1 MDLQEALACALE
13 VEQKVR
19 DHYGDCA
26 MRIQAPLGKKVFET
40 LAREEQGHV
49 EYLQCRL
56 AEWKETGAFTAS
68 ALPSVLPSPA
78 WIREAG
84 GKIAAS
90 ALAPGGST
98 GRAHQPERIFLE
110 EALAL
115 EHMTNAFYQ
124 DLVDNLEPA
133 HRELFFGFLDI
144 EDGHLALVQ
153 AELDALAGHGHWFD
167 FTDLN
172 PGE

>member
-1 MDLQEALACALE
+1 MDLQEALSCALE

-26 MRIQAPLGKKVFET
+26 VKIQAPLGRKVFEA

-49 EYLQCRL
+49 EYLQSCL
-56 AEWKETGAFTAS
+56 AQWQATGAIAAA
-68 ALPSVLPSPA
+68 ALPSVLPAPA

-84 GKIAAS
+84 GKVADS

-98 GRAHQPERIFLE
+98 GRAHQPELFFLE
-110 EALAL
+110 EALEL
-115 EHMTNAFYQ
+115 ERMTNAFYQ
-124 DLVDNLEPA
+124 DLVDKLDPE
-133 HRELFFGFLDI
+133 HRVLFFGFLDI

-153 AELDALAGHGHWFD
+153 AEIDALEGHGHWFD
-167 FTDLN
+167 FTDLDA
-172 PGE
+172 GE